1 MAKAPT
7 PEPKTID
14 CFATD
19 ETKTVKLPG
28 TRYWVEVKRH
38 LTAGEQSD
46 VDEALFDSVS
56 MEDREAAAQQGKRL
70 YLSLSKQRFL
80 KLAIFIEDW
89 NLCDAEGKTVRLP
102 SALQDRVL
110 IMRNLSRQMAEL
122 VQAAVD
128 EVAAEELAVME
139 ADPDDTGNPLPGDD
153 ATG

>member
-1 MAKAPT
+1 MAVAKE
-7 PEPKTID
+7 PEIID

-38 LTAGEQSD
+38 LTAGEQGD
-46 VDEALFDSVS
+46 VDEALFESVS

-70 YLSLSKQRFL
+70 YLSISKQRFL

-89 NLCDAEGKTVRLP
+89 NLCDASGKTVRLP

-110 IMRNLSRQMAEL
+110 IMRKLSRRMAEL

-128 EVAAEELAVME
+128 EVAAEEIKAME
-139 ADPDDTGNPLPGDD
+139 ADPEDTGNPSPGDA